1 MEVME
6 AIRERRS
13 IRRYERDPVPREHIE
28 ILLESARLAPSASN
42 LQTWKFKV
50 VTDESIRKQLRVAAF
65 DQKFVERAPVVIVGC
80 IDFEA
85 FGDRTRRTMEL
96 ISRGAVRPSLSMILR
111 FARGSD
117 KGLDSEERQIING
130 VVNLSIAME
139 HMVLVAVE
147 LGLGTCWVRAF
158 QPEKVAEI
166 LQLPEHCPPLAML
179 TLGYPRE
186 RPEARPRKELNEI
199 VL

>member
-1 MEVME
+1 MEVLE

-13 IRRYERDPVPREHIE
+13 IRRYESEPVPREHIE

-50 VTDESIRKQLRVAAF
+50 VTDEKTRKRLREAAF

-80 IDFEA
+80 IDFDA
-85 FGDRTRRTMEL
+85 FGDRTRRTVEL
-96 ISRGAVRPSLSMILR
+96 ITKGAVRPSLSMILR
-111 FARGSD
+111 FARDSG
-117 KGLDSEERQIING
+117 KGLESEERQVING

-139 HMVLVAVE
+139 HMALVAVE

-158 QPEKVAEI
+158 QPERVAEI
-166 LQLPEHCPPLAML
+166 LQLPPSCPPLALL
-179 TLGYPRE
+179 TVGFPRE
-186 RPEARPRKELNEI
+186 KPEVRPRKELKEI
-199 VL
+199 LL